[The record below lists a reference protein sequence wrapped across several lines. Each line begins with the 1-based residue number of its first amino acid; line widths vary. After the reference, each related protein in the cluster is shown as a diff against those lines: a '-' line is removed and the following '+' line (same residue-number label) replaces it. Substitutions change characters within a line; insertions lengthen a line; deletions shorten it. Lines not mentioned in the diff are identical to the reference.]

1 MNDETTNRGYQEQ
14 DLASI
19 VSRFRRYLP
28 ISLGIIAAAV
38 ILAGIATRF
47 SPKEYTAYAQL
58 AYSPQTTLVGDAGQ
72 PMTDAQRDA
81 AVEAQMQLVS
91 SLMVASQV
99 IKTTGMANDP
109 ELRAQAGGFEGG
121 PSPDS
126 MAAALL
132 RRASTT
138 RIGQTPLFHI
148 NYVDEDPLKAAKIA
162 NAFAEAYLQ
171 VQVDQKRAQ
180 ANGPAEQLA
189 KRVEELRRDAELAD
203 AEVVGFRVR
212 NNLLNT
218 TNSVTLESLVSN
230 IDSNLAQA
238 RSEAAQVRVG
248 GGSDALS
255 EGIDV
260 GTLSALRQRRAEAQ
274 QEVSGL
280 QARYGDNN
288 PLLIEARDRL
298 AAANAAV
305 EREET
310 RVNSAS
316 GVRASAAAARAGSL
330 EGSRAQAEA
339 KLAGNLRAGVQL
351 ADLQRKADAAQKLYQ
366 DMLAVSGQQT
376 ANRALVQPD
385 SHIVAPATPPL
396 YPSSPKM
403 LVNLLVGF
411 AVGLAIAVALIY
423 VRERWSRTL
432 NTIDDIDRYL
442 GVDFLNSVPT
452 LQSAIDKPK
461 TRDPAEAVLLH
472 PMSSYAEAFRSL
484 ATTLLFAASNSKA
497 KGGRVIGISSAL
509 SGEGKTTTSIS
520 MARVLAMSGKKVALL
535 DIDLRRRS
543 TTMALAPDAEKG
555 WIEVMQGE
563 ATLDEIAFEDASGLI
578 LLPAARGA
586 HEVQRLFDGD
596 GFATLLADLRQRFE
610 VVVVDT
616 APVLA
621 VVDTRNVITHLDT
634 FALVAYWRRT
644 PIKAIRAA
652 LHQVQTVGG
661 SIAGVAM
668 TMVNLKT
675 QAQSGYGETSYYYD
689 EIKDYLPSN

>member
-1 MNDETTNRGYQEQ
+1 
-14 DLASI
+14 
-19 VSRFRRYLP
+19 
-28 ISLGIIAAAV
+28 
-38 ILAGIATRF
+38 
-47 SPKEYTAYAQL
+47 
-58 AYSPQTTLVGDAGQ
+58 
-72 PMTDAQRDA
+72 
-81 AVEAQMQLVS
+81 
-91 SLMVASQV
+91 
-99 IKTTGMANDP
+99 
-109 ELRAQAGGFEGG
+109 
-121 PSPDS
+121 

-218 TNSVTLESLVSN
+218 TNSVTLKSLVSN

-288 PLLIEARDRL
+288 PLLRIEARDRL

-432 NTIDDIDRYL
+432 NAIDDIDRYL

-461 TRDPAEAVLLH
+461 LADPAEAVLLH

-484 ATTLLFAASNSKA
+484 ATTLLFANKPPRQGRPGDRHQFGAFGRRQDHHVHLDGTGSGDVGQE
-497 KGGRVIGISSAL
+497 GG
-509 SGEGKTTTSIS
+509 
-520 MARVLAMSGKKVALL
+520 
-535 DIDLRRRS
+535 
-543 TTMALAPDAEKG
+543 
-555 WIEVMQGE
+555 
-563 ATLDEIAFEDASGLI
+563 
-578 LLPAARGA
+578 AARYRLAAQVHHDGA
-586 HEVQRLFDGD
+586 GPRCGK
-596 GFATLLADLRQRFE
+596 G
-610 VVVVDT
+610 
-616 APVLA
+616 
-621 VVDTRNVITHLDT
+621 LD
-634 FALVAYWRRT
+634 RS
-644 PIKAIRAA
+644 
-652 LHQVQTVGG
+652 H
-661 SIAGVAM
+661 AG
-668 TMVNLKT
+668 
-675 QAQSGYGETSYYYD
+675 
-689 EIKDYLPSN
+689 